1 MTLFL
6 LILIAVMTLVTMV
19 CSIIVTIM
27 EVKDKKAQDLVKKA
41 LGITS
46 IVLLVALVI
55 GASVG
60 VSHMDKTKSDNKT
73 TTTESSS
80 DSSQTALEQAG
91 FNKVSIDEYLNLIKS
106 SDKQIILIARPTC
119 GYCEKFTPILKQAM
133 EDMNLTI
140 NYVNTDS
147 FSSDDWSKF
156 QNSFDY
162 LASNEWGTPLTL
174 IVQNGE
180 IVDKNN
186 GYVELDAIKEFFT
199 KNGLGK

>member
-6 LILIAVMTLVTMV
+6 LILIAVMTLVAMV
-19 CSIIVTIM
+19 CSIIVTII

-55 GASVG
+55 GVAVG
-60 VSHMDKTKSDNKT
+60 VSHMDKTKSNNKT
-73 TTTESSS
+73 ITTESSS
-80 DSSQTALEQAG
+80 DYSQTALEQAG

-140 NYVNTDS
+140 NYVNTDN
-147 FSSDDWSKF
+147 FSSDDWTKF
-156 QNSFDY
+156 QSSFDY
-162 LASNEWGTPLTL
+162 LASDEWGTPLTL
-174 IVQNGE
+174 VVQDGK
-180 IVDKNN
+180 IVDKSN
-186 GYVELDAIKEFFT
+186 GYVELDAIKEFFA

>member
-1 MTLFL
+1 
-6 LILIAVMTLVTMV
+6 
-19 CSIIVTIM
+19 M

-60 VSHMDKTKSDNKT
+60 VSHMDKTKSNNKT

-140 NYVNTDS
+140 NYVNTDN

-186 GYVELDAIKEFFT
+186 GYVELDAIKEFFN

>member
-60 VSHMDKTKSDNKT
+60 VSHMDKTKSNNKT

-140 NYVNTDS
+140 NYVNTDN

-186 GYVELDAIKEFFT
+186 GYVELDAIKEFFA

>member
-6 LILIAVMTLVTMV
+6 LILIAVMTLITMV

-140 NYVNTDS
+140 NYVNTDN

>member
-60 VSHMDKTKSDNKT
+60 VSHMDKTKSNNKT
-73 TTTESSS
+73 TTIESSS

-140 NYVNTDS
+140 NYVNTDN

>member
-60 VSHMDKTKSDNKT
+60 VSHMDKTKSNNKT

-140 NYVNTDS
+140 NYVKTDN

>member
-6 LILIAVMTLVTMV
+6 LILIAVMILVTMV

-60 VSHMDKTKSDNKT
+60 VSHMDKTKSNNKT

-140 NYVNTDS
+140 NYVNTDN

>member
-6 LILIAVMTLVTMV
+6 LILIASMTLVTMV
-19 CSIIVTIM
+19 CAVIDTIIL
-27 EVKDKKAQDLVKKA
+27 VKDKKANELVKKA

-60 VSHMDKTKSDNKT
+60 VSHMDKGKGSTKT
-73 TTTESSS
+73 TTTEESS

-91 FNKVSIDEYLNLIKS
+91 FNKVSIDEYLELIKS

-140 NYVNTDS
+140 NYVNTDN
-147 FSSDDWSKF
+147 FSSDDWTKF

-162 LASNEWGTPLTL
+162 LASDEWGTPLTL
-174 IVQNGE
+174 VVQDGK

-186 GYVELDAIKEFFT
+186 GYVELDAIKEFFN

>member
-6 LILIAVMTLVTMV
+6 LILIAVMILVTMV
-19 CSIIVTIM
+19 CSIIVTII

-55 GASVG
+55 GAAVG
-60 VSHMDKTKSDNKT
+60 VSHMDKTKSNNKT

-80 DSSQTALEQAG
+80 DYSQTALEQAG

-140 NYVNTDS
+140 NYVNTDN

-162 LASNEWGTPLTL
+162 LASDEWGTPLTL
-174 IVQNGE
+174 IVQNGK

>member
-19 CSIIVTIM
+19 CAVIDTIIL
-27 EVKDKKAQDLVKKA
+27 VKDKKANELVKKA

-60 VSHMDKTKSDNKT
+60 VSHMDKGKGSTKT
-73 TTTESSS
+73 TTTEESS

-91 FNKVSIDEYLNLIKS
+91 FNKVSIDEYLELIKS

-119 GYCEKFTPILKQAM
+119 GFCEKFTPILNVLGTHKSFLSGSSSGSLNVYP
-133 EDMNLTI
+133 D
-140 NYVNTDS
+140 NT
-147 FSSDDWSKF
+147 
-156 QNSFDY
+156 
-162 LASNEWGTPLTL
+162 
-174 IVQNGE
+174 
-180 IVDKNN
+180 
-186 GYVELDAIKEFFT
+186 
-199 KNGLGK
+199 NGLRTLKDKRMFCTETFFKKFFGTL

>member
-60 VSHMDKTKSDNKT
+60 VSHMDKTKSNNKT

-119 GYCEKFTPILKQAM
+119 GYCEKYTPILKQAM

-140 NYVNTDS
+140 NYVNTDN

>member
-19 CSIIVTIM
+19 CAVIDTIIL
-27 EVKDKKAQDLVKKA
+27 VKDKKANELVKKV

-60 VSHMDKTKSDNKT
+60 VSHMDKGKGS
-73 TTTESSS
+73 
-80 DSSQTALEQAG
+80 
-91 FNKVSIDEYLNLIKS
+91 FNKVSIDEYLELIKS

-119 GYCEKFTPILKQAM
+119 GYCKKFTPILKQAM
-133 EDMNLTI
+133 KDMDLTI
-140 NYVNTDS
+140 NYVNTDD
-147 FSSDDWSKF
+147 FSSDDWTKF

-162 LASNEWGTPLTL
+162 LASDEWGTPLTL
-174 IVQNGE
+174 VVQDGK

-186 GYVELDAIKEFFT
+186 GYVELDEIKKFFT

>member
-60 VSHMDKTKSDNKT
+60 VSHMDKTKSNNKT

-91 FNKVSIDEYLNLIKS
+91 FNRVSIDEYLNLIKS

-140 NYVNTDS
+140 NYVNTDN

>member
-119 GYCEKFTPILKQAM
+119 GYCEKFTPVLKQAM

-140 NYVNTDS
+140 NYVNTDN

>member
-60 VSHMDKTKSDNKT
+60 VSHMDKTKSNNKT

-119 GYCEKFTPILKQAM
+119 GYCEKFTPILKQAI

-140 NYVNTDS
+140 NYVNTDN

>member
-6 LILIAVMTLVTMV
+6 LILIAVMILVTMV
-19 CSIIVTIM
+19 CSIIVTII

-55 GASVG
+55 GAAVG
-60 VSHMDKTKSDNKT
+60 VSHMDKTKSNNKT

-80 DSSQTALEQAG
+80 DYSQTALEQAG
-91 FNKVSIDEYLNLIKS
+91 FNKVSIDQYLNLIKS

-133 EDMNLTI
+133 EDMHLTI
-140 NYVNTDS
+140 NYVNTDN

-162 LASNEWGTPLTL
+162 LASDEWGTPLTL
-174 IVQNGE
+174 IVQNGK

>member
-80 DSSQTALEQAG
+80 DSRQTALEQAG

-140 NYVNTDS
+140 NYVNTDN

>member
-6 LILIAVMTLVTMV
+6 LILIAVMILVTMV
-19 CSIIVTIM
+19 CSIIVTII

-55 GASVG
+55 GAAVG
-60 VSHMDKTKSDNKT
+60 VSHMDKTKSNNKT

-91 FNKVSIDEYLNLIKS
+91 FNKVSIDQYLNLIKS

-140 NYVNTDS
+140 NYVNTDN

>member
-41 LGITS
+41 PGITS

-60 VSHMDKTKSDNKT
+60 VSHMDKTKSNNKT

-140 NYVNTDS
+140 NYVNTDN

>member
-19 CSIIVTIM
+19 CSIIVTII

-140 NYVNTDS
+140 NYVNTDN

-174 IVQNGE
+174 IVQNGK

-186 GYVELDAIKEFFT
+186 GYIELDAIKEFFT

>member
-46 IVLLVALVI
+46 ILLLVALVI

-60 VSHMDKTKSDNKT
+60 VSHMDKTKSNNKT

-140 NYVNTDS
+140 NYVNTDN

>member
-27 EVKDKKAQDLVKKA
+27 EVNDKKAQDLVKKA

-60 VSHMDKTKSDNKT
+60 VSHMDKTKSNNKT

-140 NYVNTDS
+140 NYVNTDN

>member
-60 VSHMDKTKSDNKT
+60 VSHMDKTKSNNKT
-73 TTTESSS
+73 TTTESSL

-140 NYVNTDS
+140 NYVNTDN

>member
-19 CSIIVTIM
+19 CSIIVTII

-140 NYVNTDS
+140 NYVNTDN

-162 LASNEWGTPLTL
+162 LASNEWLSL
-174 IVQNGE
+174 IH
-180 IVDKNN
+180 I
-186 GYVELDAIKEFFT
+186 
-199 KNGLGK
+199 

>member
-19 CSIIVTIM
+19 CALIDTIIL
-27 EVKDKKAQDLVKKA
+27 VKDKKANELVKKA
-41 LGITS
+41 LGVTS

-55 GASVG
+55 GASIG
-60 VSHMDKTKSDNKT
+60 VSHMDKGSGKTNKT
-73 TTTESSS
+73 EISEENNETS
-80 DSSQTALEQAG
+80 LEDAG
-91 FNKVSIDEYLNLIKS
+91 FNKVDIEEFLKLIKN

-133 EDMNLTI
+133 EDMNLTV
-140 NYVNTDS
+140 NYVNTDN
-147 FSSDDWSKF
+147 FSSDDWTKF

-162 LASNEWGTPLTL
+162 LASDEWGTPLTL

>member
-19 CSIIVTIM
+19 CSIIVTII

-60 VSHMDKTKSDNKT
+60 VSHMDKTKSNNKT

-140 NYVNTDS
+140 NYVNTDN

-186 GYVELDAIKEFFT
+186 GYVELDAIKKFFT

>member
-140 NYVNTDS
+140 NYVNTDN

-174 IVQNGE
+174 IVQNGK